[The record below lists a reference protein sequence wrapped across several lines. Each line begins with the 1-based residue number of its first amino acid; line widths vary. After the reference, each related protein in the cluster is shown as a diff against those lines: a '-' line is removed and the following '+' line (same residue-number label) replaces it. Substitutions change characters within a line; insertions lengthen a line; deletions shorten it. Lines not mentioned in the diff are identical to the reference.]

1 MGLVQEVQECLSFL
15 CRNLGFSWQEV
26 AMHSHKS
33 IQTSCCG
40 LEGTWGMKYELSNG
54 GYEWTFCM
62 WPLKRVLHC
71 TNIVWVALI
80 NQSDCALFTKSFHRI
95 KLTSRLFS
103 FSPDLKD
110 ENVQLRDENQ
120 SLKNYI
126 DRLLLGIISTSPEI
140 LEVKGE
146 STTRRSRS
154 LLGPLSTDY

>member
-1 MGLVQEVQECLSFL
+1 MEVMSGRFACDHLSAAL
-15 CRNLGFSWQEV
+15 YQYAFS
-26 AMHSHKS
+26 A
-33 IQTSCCG
+33 G
-40 LEGTWGMKYELSNG
+40 
-54 GYEWTFCM
+54 
-62 WPLKRVLHC
+62 
-71 TNIVWVALI
+71 VWVALI

>member
-1 MGLVQEVQECLSFL
+1 M
-15 CRNLGFSWQEV
+15 
-26 AMHSHKS
+26 
-33 IQTSCCG
+33 
-40 LEGTWGMKYELSNG
+40 
-54 GYEWTFCM
+54 
-62 WPLKRVLHC
+62 
-71 TNIVWVALI
+71 ALI
-80 NQSDCALFTKSFHRI
+80 NQSDCALFTDRI
-95 KLTSRLFS
+95 VDFSPLS

-110 ENVQLRDENQ
+110 ENLQLRDENQ